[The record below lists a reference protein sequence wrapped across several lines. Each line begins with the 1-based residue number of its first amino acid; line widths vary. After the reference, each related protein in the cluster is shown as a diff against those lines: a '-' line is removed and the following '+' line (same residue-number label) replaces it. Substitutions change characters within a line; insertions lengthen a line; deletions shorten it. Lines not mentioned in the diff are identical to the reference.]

1 MLYSERLKR
10 ESESLRDS
18 VILLRRQRTMMCVYH
33 VLRATEFLAPLSP
46 IGVRRHEKVPLLS
59 IYLFFKLLYIR

>member
-1 MLYSERLKR
+1 MLYSERRKR

-33 VLRATEFLAPLSP
+33 VLRAREFLALLSP
-46 IGVRRHEKVPLLS
+46 IGVRHHEKVPLLS
-59 IYLFFKLLYIR
+59 F